1 MLYFLFQAGVIP
13 IILLMTDPT
22 STDAP
27 AWLQDIEA
35 TKNLL
40 LHPSLSS
47 NRLAARCLQVINRL
61 WSPAYADTAADRPA
75 GQPPILMQFPDQL
88 LNDPTFGAMFPDVDQ
103 ELNLGGMDFS
113 DWVNYTPQAQFP

>member
-13 IILLMTDPT
+13 LILLMTDPT

-27 AWLQDIEA
+27 SWLQDIEA

-40 LHPSLSS
+40 MHPSLST
-47 NRLAARCLQVINRL
+47 NRLAARCLQVVNRL
-61 WSPAYADTAADRPA
+61 CSPAYTSTAADRTA

-88 LNDPTFGAMFPDVDQ
+88 FNDPTFGTMFPDVDQ

-113 DWVNYTPQAQFP
+113 EWVNYTPQAEFS